1 MSVCGTHLEP
11 FEALAEEICILAA
24 REGESIILS
33 VDLPSP
39 PSKLYLYNN
48 GAPMDIDGTNVQ
60 YGIAGNTHSIL
71 ISSLDDVQKRVFQIE
86 AVNKAGR
93 ITKYFYVTVLSKL
106 CVDIYTYT
114 ACQVYTHILQML
126 TYTHK
131 CTHMHARTHA
141 HTHTHTHTHKHTHRH
156 HCKTSSSSAM

>member
-1 MSVCGTHLEP
+1 MFICGTHLEP
-11 FEALAEEICILAA
+11 FEALAEEACILAGK
-24 REGESIILS
+24 EGESIILS
-33 VDLPSP
+33 VDLPSS

-106 CVDIYTYT
+106 CVDTKCKLYT
-114 ACQVYTHILQML
+114 
-126 TYTHK
+126 
-131 CTHMHARTHA
+131 R
-141 HTHTHTHTHKHTHRH
+141 THTHTHT
-156 HCKTSSSSAM
+156 